1 MDENEKE
8 VDRRAVFI
16 GRLPFRVHVTGRYH
30 RLGCPRGIGA
40 KASHGGVGTYLW
52 APLGSSPLGLGFWP
66 LGETVRALFTKLAL
80 LFCSFL
86 KTKLETY
93 NI

>member
-66 LGETVRALFTKLAL
+66 LGESIIYQTSPAVLFV
-80 LFCSFL
+80 L
-86 KTKLETY
+86 KNEIR

>member
-16 GRLPFRVHVTGRYH
+16 GRLPFRVHVTGRYR
-30 RLGCPRGIGA
+30 RLGCPRGTGA

-66 LGETVRALFTKLAL
+66 LGGGIIYQTSPAVLFV
-80 LFCSFL
+80 L
-86 KTKLETY
+86 K
-93 NI
+93 NRN